1 MVIATER
8 ARTPIILPAPTR
20 RRRGRRLSRPG
31 VVAVGLLALL
41 ILAAL
46 VGPLLWGQDPVAQN
60 IEARLQEPSLTHP
73 FGTDRYGRD
82 IFARLLTG
90 ARWSLA
96 GAALVCV
103 GTSAVGFLVGAIAA
117 LGNRMVDLIFS
128 RLIESLLALPSIVMA
143 LALSSVLQASF
154 ATLLFALIVTS
165 WPSYARIYRT
175 LLLQERNC
183 GYVEAAQAAGA
194 GPWRILRQHLLPNVA
209 GPALV
214 LATVNFGG
222 VILSLASLSFLGF
235 GIQPP
240 TPEWGMMIN
249 ESRAYFQTQPWQM
262 VAPGLCIALTV
273 LAINLTGDALRDLL
287 DPRTHANHKDD
298 RRR

>member
-1 MVIATER
+1 MAIAAEQATN
-8 ARTPIILPAPTR
+8 PAVMGLSTR
-20 RRRGRRLSRPG
+20 QGRGRRLPRPG
-31 VVAVGLLALL
+31 IVALA

-46 VGPLLWGQDPVAQN
+46 LLAAIFGPPLWGQDPVAQN
-60 IEARLQEPSLTHP
+60 IETRLQPPSLAHP

-82 IFARLLTG
+82 TFARLLTG

-96 GAALVCV
+96 GAATVCL
-103 GTSAVGFLVGAIAA
+103 GTSVVGFLVGALAA
-117 LGNRMVDLIFS
+117 LGNRLVDATFS
-128 RLIESLLALPSIVMA
+128 RLIESLMALPGIVMA
-143 LALSSVLQASF
+143 LALTSVLQASF

-165 WPSYARIYRT
+165 WPRYARIYRA
-175 LLLQERNC
+175 LLLQERGA
-183 GYVEAAQAAGA
+183 GYVESAQATGA
-194 GPWRILRQHLLPNVA
+194 SSWRILFQHLLPNVA

-214 LATVNFGG
+214 LATVNFGA

-249 ESRAYFQTQPWQM
+249 EARAYFQTQPWQM

-273 LAINLTGDALRDLL
+273 LAINVTGDALRDWL
-287 DPRTHANHKDD
+287 DPRTHS
-298 RRR
+298 R